1 MPLGGIITILVL
13 LPNLLVLFY
22 PPVEVPSSPNQKKT
36 VLTRV
41 MEVLERV
48 GQVGSFG
55 IPFFYALNFDLSDSE
70 IQISLAIMVLALGFY
85 YAGWARYLLKGHRFE
100 LLYKPLLRFPLP
112 MAVSP
117 VIFFLAASILLQSV
131 YLALAALALGVG
143 HIYVSYFEFKRV
155 TV

>member
-22 PPVEVPSSPNQKKT
+22 PPVEAPSPRNQKKT
-36 VLTRV
+36 VLTRL

-55 IPFFYALNFDLSDSE
+55 IPFFYALDFDISDSE
-70 IQISLAIMVLALGFY
+70 IQISLAMMVLALGFY

-100 LLYKPLLRFPLP
+100 LLYSPFMRFPLP

-131 YLALAALALGVG
+131 YLALAALVLGLG
-143 HIYVSYFEFKRV
+143 HIYVSYFELKRV
-155 TV
+155 TA